1 MTLRGATAAA
11 LLLVACQQTP
21 VSPVRPAARRVPTVR
36 ATVITVQTTLQP
48 ANRTTAHTIYIADG
62 KARSTDDAEVWRLYD
77 TRAGT
82 VTFVNDLE
90 RTWRTEPMTT
100 LMARRR
106 TALRRPVDR
115 ELPRA
120 QFEATGAQRDIL
132 GSRATQSLI
141 RLGGYQREIWFAQ
154 HPLIPDGLHAMMHVS
169 SEASTRLAA
178 IVSEADE
185 GLMNARGFP
194 FVDRAELPYAKSKMT
209 VDRVVTAIQQKDVS
223 SALFQIPAAYEEIKA
238 PAAGRPPVSSRP
250 PGQKAPAVESQPSS
264 TTQRA
269 P

>member
-1 MTLRGATAAA
+1 MTFRGATVAA
-11 LLLVACQQTP
+11 LLLVACQQSS
-21 VSPVRPAARRVPTVR
+21 VAPVRNSARRVPTVR

-48 ANRTTAHTIYIADG
+48 ANRTTAHTVYIADG

-77 TRAGT
+77 TRSGT
-82 VTFVNDLE
+82 VTFVNDLQ
-90 RTWRTEPMTT
+90 RAWRREPMTT
-100 LMARRR
+100 LLARRR
-106 TALRRPVDR
+106 AALRRPVDR
-115 ELPRA
+115 ELPHA

-132 GSRATQSLI
+132 GSRASQSLI

-154 HPLIPDGLHAMMHVS
+154 HPLIPDGLYAMMHAS

-194 FVDRAELPYAKSKMT
+194 FIDRAELPYGKSKMT
-209 VDRVVTAIQQKDVS
+209 VERVVTAIQQKDVA
-223 SALFQIPAAYEEIKA
+223 SALFQIPAAYEEIKV
-238 PAAGRPPVSSRP
+238 PAASRPPASSRP
-250 PGQKAPAVESQPSS
+250 PGQKAPATGSQPSS
-264 TTQRA
+264 TTQTA

>member
-1 MTLRGATAAA
+1 MTLRGATAAT
-11 LLLVACQQTP
+11 LLLVACQQSP
-21 VSPVRPAARRVPTVR
+21 VSPVRNIARRVPTVR

-48 ANRTTAHTIYIADG
+48 ANRTTAHTVYIADG

-90 RTWRTEPMTT
+90 RAWRREPMTT
-100 LMARRR
+100 LLARRR
-106 TALRRPVDR
+106 AALRRPVDR
-115 ELPRA
+115 ELPHA

-141 RLGGYQREIWFAQ
+141 RLGGYQREIWLAQ
-154 HPLIPDGLHAMMHVS
+154 HPLIPDELFAMMHAS

-194 FVDRAELPYAKSKMT
+194 FIDRAELPYGKSKMT
-209 VDRVVTAIQQKDVS
+209 VERAVTAIQQKDVA
-223 SALFQIPAAYEEIKA
+223 SALFQIPVAYEEIKA
-238 PAAGRPPVSSRP
+238 PAAGRPPASSRP
-250 PGQKAPAVESQPSS
+250 PGQRAPAVESQPSS
-264 TTQRA
+264 TTQTA